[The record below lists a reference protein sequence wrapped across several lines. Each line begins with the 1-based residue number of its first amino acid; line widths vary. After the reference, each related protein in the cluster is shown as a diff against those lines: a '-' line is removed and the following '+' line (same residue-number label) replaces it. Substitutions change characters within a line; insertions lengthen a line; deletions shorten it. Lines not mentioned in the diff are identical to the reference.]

1 MSDSLRPHRWQPTR
15 LPRPWDSPGENTGVC
30 CHFLLQCMKVKS
42 GSEVTQSCPTLSGPM
57 DHSLAGSSVRGIFQA
72 RVLEWGAIAFSE
84 QGTIA
89 DIYWF
94 CLSNTPN
101 SFGKVLP
108 TYSLWYQQSIY
119 TLPLLLLLVAQS
131 CPILCNPMDC
141 STPGFPVL
149 HYLPEFAQMHV
160 HCVSDAIQPSHPL
173 TPSSPTAFNLS
184 TSGSFTVT
192 QFFTSGGQSIG
203 ASASASILPMNIQG

>member
-1 MSDSLRPHRWQPTR
+1 
-15 LPRPWDSPGENTGVC
+15 
-30 CHFLLQCMKVKS
+30 
-42 GSEVTQSCPTLSGPM
+42 M
-57 DHSLAGSSVRGIFQA
+57 DRSLAGSSVHGIFQA

-84 QGTIA
+84 QGIV

-94 CLSNTPN
+94 CLSNMPN

-119 TLPLLLLLVAQS
+119 TLPLLFLLLVAQS

-149 HYLPEFAQMHV
+149 HYLPEFAQIHV
-160 HCVSDAIQPSHPL
+160 HCISDAIQPSHPL
-173 TPSSPTAFNLS
+173 SPSSPTAFNLS

-203 ASASASILPMNIQG
+203 ASASALNPSNEYSGLISFRVDLLLVQRTLKGLHQHHNLKASILWCSAFFMIQLSHPY